1 MRLNQCFPSG
11 RACADKGMDHSSL
24 FETVRTV
31 MAGVGVVSV
40 MSFCFL
46 IGYLVILRFFK
57 K

>member
-1 MRLNQCFPSG
+1 
-11 RACADKGMDHSSL
+11 MDHSSL